1 MAGSGKKAKASVGK
15 RVALKPTSKSQAG
28 GAVKPP
34 PKDATLELAKKKG
47 LEKAKET
54 NRVKSVAKR
63 TETHAGTWAQRNDDL
78 DKQFVLGWLDGR
90 PQFYGFLAGMIRNGI
105 LEQEQAAHMNR
116 KTQQASIGKVG
127 MLVFTEGATKWKNLK
142 VNGAIQILAG
152 LYPAL
157 DVPSWFRG
165 DCRLEGTLA
174 LKAVKFLCGV
184 QDNTLVPHGHAMGAN
199 LGPLSG
205 LIGERIGAIGN
216 KVKGGTSKDTLDE
229 DTDWWQLHTVED
241 AVRVVLND
249 VTPHTLDM
257 SCVDL
262 SKFDD
267 WTIVEAGS
275 FADAYLWS
283 EKGRFPTAPLW
294 RMLPDAKMPIFDEAF
309 HYPATQCQPSVPASP
324 ASSDGM
330 GLASPGGSPPGL
342 RAMPTP
348 S

>member
-1 MAGSGKKAKASVGK
+1 MAGSSKKAQASVAGR
-15 RVALKPTSKSQAG
+15 RVALKPTSKAQAG
-28 GAVKPP
+28 GAVRPP
-34 PKDATLELAKKKG
+34 PKDATLELARRKG
-47 LEKAKET
+47 LQKAKET

-63 TETHAGTWAQRNDDL
+63 TDTHAGTWAQRNDDL
-78 DKQFVLGWLDGR
+78 DKQFVLSWLDGKTE
-90 PQFYGFLAGMIRNGI
+90 FYGFLAGMIRNGI

-116 KTQQASIGKVG
+116 KTQRASIGKVG
-127 MLVFTEGATKWKNLK
+127 ILVFTEGATKWKNLK
-142 VNGAIQILAG
+142 VQGAIQILAG
-152 LYPAL
+152 LYPTL

-165 DCRLEGTLA
+165 DCRLEGTVA
-174 LKAVKFLCGV
+174 VKAVKFLCGV

-199 LGPLSG
+199 LGPISG
-205 LIGERIGAIGN
+205 LIGERIVAIGS
-216 KVKGGTSKDTLDE
+216 KVKQDPSKDTLDE
-229 DTDWWQLHTVED
+229 DTNWWQLLKVED
-241 AVRVVLND
+241 AFRVVLND

-309 HYPATQCQPSVPASP
+309 HYPATPSQPSGPMSPSSSEDMGASP
-324 ASSDGM
+324 V
-330 GLASPGGSPPGL
+330 GSPLGL
-342 RAMPTP
+342 RAMPAP
-348 S
+348 P